1 METKLPTQE
10 PHTFFGAMHH
20 KSAERGAT
28 LIEAVLFTVIALGI
42 ISGGVVLYEQ
52 ASRSSRTNETV
63 RMLTSLQSQVRA
75 LFQSQSNF
83 GTSDMA
89 SVLIAANA
97 VPSSLQKDS
106 NSDGDNDSLV
116 SPFGTTVTVTGARQ
130 NFTVEVE
137 DVSVDICSRV
147 VAFDSTGNGTVGTGI
162 VSVSDGTDT
171 DSDGLTSSEAA
182 AFCTANDVKGE
193 VDLTWT
199 FSK

>member
-1 METKLPTQE
+1 METKLPTKE
-10 PHTFFGAMHH
+10 PHTIFGAMRH

-83 GTSDMA
+83 GTSDLA

-106 NSDGDNDSLV
+106 NSDGDNDSIV
-116 SPFGTTVTVTGARQ
+116 SPFGTTVTVTGATQ
-130 NFTVEVE
+130 NFTVKVE

-171 DSDGLTSSEAA
+171 DSDGLTSSAA
-182 AFCTANDVKGE
+182 ATFCTANDVKGE